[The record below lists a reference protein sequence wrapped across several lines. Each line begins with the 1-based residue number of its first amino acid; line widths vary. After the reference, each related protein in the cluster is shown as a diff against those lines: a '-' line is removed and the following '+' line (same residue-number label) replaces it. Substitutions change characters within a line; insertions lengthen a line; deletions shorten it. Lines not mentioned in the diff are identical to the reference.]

1 MAYWACAQ
9 LMPNQ
14 TALALHCLGLAGYEV
29 YHPRLRVHRRS
40 YGRKIETHPSLF
52 VGYCFVLVV
61 SGWWNARWSPG
72 VVRLVLDGASPA
84 KVPDAVITEIRSRE
98 RGGLVELPPP
108 PAGLQAG
115 VPVRILTGPF
125 QGCVGLYAN
134 MKPKERV
141 EILLSLLGGQTRV
154 ELAKSAVEAI

>member
-1 MAYWACAQ
+1 MAYWAAAQ

-29 YHPRLRVHRRS
+29 YHPCLRAHRHS
-40 YGRKIETHPSLF
+40 YGRRIEVHPPLF
-52 VGYCFVLVV
+52 PGYCFVLVQLQ
-61 SGWWNARWSPG
+61 WHTARWAPG

-84 KVPDAVITEIRSRE
+84 RVPDSVIEEIRSRE
-98 RGGLVELPPP
+98 CGGFVELPPP
-108 PAGLQAG
+108 PGELQAG
-115 VPVRILTGPF
+115 DPVRILSGPF